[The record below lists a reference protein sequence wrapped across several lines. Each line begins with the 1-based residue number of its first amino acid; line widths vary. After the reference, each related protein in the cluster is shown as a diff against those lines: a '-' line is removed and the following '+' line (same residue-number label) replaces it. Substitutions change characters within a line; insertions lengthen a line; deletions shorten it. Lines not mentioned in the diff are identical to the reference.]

1 MCDAAQHC
9 IEGTKPCLSG
19 CRNILALV
27 EAEPRGVC
35 WDGHFGNA
43 TTKAKALT
51 SPNALKG
58 GGNCGN
64 HKKALFAFFQ
74 HLLGHNARR
83 SGVSNEREAS
93 VAMTARAAPRRA
105 LSQLR
110 LLLISAYVLPVCLYL
125 LTAFLTYRAFTADAR
140 DEIER
145 TANAAAEHASKVF
158 ATDELVLDRIAERIA
173 PMSWD
178 EIATSVDVHNFLVEM
193 KRSLPQAQAIGII
206 APDRRILNTNYAFPA
221 PLLYQ
226 LDRQVLTVPRNGA
239 ADFYIS
245 DVTHGVRTGSLL
257 FAVSRPKPG
266 TDTAAGAG
274 EINIATSPQ
283 ELAKYYETLAGK
295 PGVHIALF
303 RSDGAILARNP
314 APREPLNY
322 PADGD
327 VMRAIKSS
335 PSTGLVSGPSSIDG
349 RHRLLFYKAVADYP
363 VYVAASYDRDA
374 VIQHWLL
381 IMGSHLI
388 YGIPVTLALILVTR
402 SAIRRTHREQRAI
415 AHARNEAE
423 KRVVAE
429 EHLREAQRLEA
440 VGQLTGGIAHDFNN
454 ILTVIVGNL
463 DLLARHVTADPGKR
477 MIGTMQRAAS
487 RGARLTQSLLAFA
500 RRQALRPEIINPN
513 RLINEIGELLR
524 RAVGE
529 AVEMEFVLSP
539 TLDPCRID
547 PVQFESALLNLVVN
561 ARDAI
566 AQKAGKIVIETQNVV
581 FDAQN
586 RPPLMVIAFGQ
597 YIAISVVDNG
607 AGMAPEI
614 LSRVFEPFFT
624 TKEVGRGS
632 GLGLSQVYGFV
643 KQSGG
648 YVHIESE
655 RGVGTRVRLYLPR
668 SRDTAETGE
677 PLTRGEPIDPDAR
690 GATILVVEDEAD
702 VREVVAA
709 ELTNFGYR
717 VLTAGDGPEALE
729 ILKQESGIDLLFSD
743 VVMPRGM
750 TGDELAREAQRRWPA
765 LKILLTSG
773 YPPTEPPERQSLGAF
788 RVLQK
793 PYRIEELLRLI
804 GERLHH

>member
-1 MCDAAQHC
+1 M
-9 IEGTKPCLSG
+9 
-19 CRNILALV
+19 
-27 EAEPRGVC
+27 
-35 WDGHFGNA
+35 
-43 TTKAKALT
+43 
-51 SPNALKG
+51 
-58 GGNCGN
+58 
-64 HKKALFAFFQ
+64 
-74 HLLGHNARR
+74 
-83 SGVSNEREAS
+83 SNEREAS
-93 VAMTARAAPRRA
+93 VATTPPAVPRRA

-125 LTAFLTYRAFTADAR
+125 LAAFLTYRAFMADAR
-140 DEIER
+140 DQIER
-145 TANAAAEHASKVF
+145 TASAAAEHASKVF

-173 PMSWD
+173 PMSWS
-178 EIATSVDVHNFLVEM
+178 EIATSTEIHNFLVEM

-206 APDRRILNTNYAFPA
+206 GPDRRILNTNYAFPA

-226 LDRQVLTVPRNGA
+226 VSRQMLAVHRNGA
-239 ADFYIS
+239 SDLYIS
-245 DVTHGVRTGSLL
+245 DVTQGVRTGSLL
-257 FAVSRPKPG
+257 FAVSRQKPG
-266 TDTAAGAG
+266 ADTAGGAG
-274 EINIATSPQ
+274 QINIATNPQ
-283 ELAKYYETLAGK
+283 ELAKYYETLAGE

-303 RSDGAILARNP
+303 RADGAILTRNP
-314 APREPLNY
+314 TPIEPLRY

-327 VMRAIKSS
+327 LMRAIKSS
-335 PSTGLVSGPSSIDG
+335 PATGFVSGVSSIDG
-349 RHRLLFYKAVADYP
+349 RDRLLFYKAIADYP
-363 VYVAASYDRDA
+363 VYVAASYEKAAIIGR
-374 VIQHWLL
+374 WLL

-388 YGIPVTLALILVTR
+388 YGIPLTLALILVTR
-402 SAIRRTHREQRAI
+402 SAIRRTEHEQRAV
-415 AHARNEAE
+415 AQAQDEME
-423 KRVVAE
+423 KRLAAE
-429 EHLREAQRLEA
+429 EQLREAQRLEA

-463 DLLARHVTADPGKR
+463 DLLARQMTVDPGKR
-477 MIGTMQRAAS
+477 MIATMQRAAS

-500 RRQALRPEIINPN
+500 RRQTLRPEIINPN
-513 RLINEIGELLR
+513 HLINEIGELLR
-524 RAVGE
+524 RAVDE
-529 AVEMEFVLSP
+529 AVEIDFALSP

-566 AQKAGKIVIETQNVV
+566 AQKGGKIVIETKNVA
-581 FDAQN
+581 FDARN
-586 RPPLMVIAFGQ
+586 RPPLAVIALDR
-597 YIAISVVDNG
+597 YIAISVIDNG
-607 AGMAPEI
+607 VGMPPEV

-655 RGVGTRVRLYLPR
+655 HGVGTRVHLYLPR
-668 SRDTAETGE
+668 SSGASETIA
-677 PLTRGEPIDPDAR
+677 PLARGEPVAADAR

-709 ELTNFGYR
+709 ELANFGYS

-729 ILKQESGIDLLFSD
+729 ILKQESTIDLLFSD
-743 VVMPRGM
+743 VVMPHGM
-750 TGDELAREAQRRWPA
+750 TGNELAREARRRQPA

-773 YPPTEPPERQSLGAF
+773 YPPAESSERQSLGEF

-804 GERLHH
+804 GERLNH

>member
-1 MCDAAQHC
+1 M
-9 IEGTKPCLSG
+9 
-19 CRNILALV
+19 
-27 EAEPRGVC
+27 
-35 WDGHFGNA
+35 
-43 TTKAKALT
+43 
-51 SPNALKG
+51 
-58 GGNCGN
+58 
-64 HKKALFAFFQ
+64 
-74 HLLGHNARR
+74 
-83 SGVSNEREAS
+83 SNEREA
-93 VAMTARAAPRRA
+93 AEATTAPAVPRRA

-125 LTAFLTYRAFTADAR
+125 LTAFLTYHAFMSDAR
-140 DEIER
+140 DQIER

-178 EIATSVDVHNFLVEM
+178 EIGTSTDVHNFLVEM

-206 APDRRILNTNYAFPA
+206 APDRRILNTNYAFPT

-226 LDRQVLTVPRNGA
+226 VNRQMLAVHRNSA
-239 ADFYIS
+239 ADLYIS
-245 DVTHGVRTGSLL
+245 NVTHGARTGALL
-257 FAVSRPKPG
+257 FAVSRQKPG
-266 TDTAAGAG
+266 VDIAAGAG

-283 ELAKYYETLAGK
+283 ELAKYYETLAGI

-303 RSDGAILARNP
+303 RTDGAILTRNP
-314 APREPLNY
+314 APREALNY
-322 PADGD
+322 PVDGD
-327 VMRAIKSS
+327 LMRTIKAS
-335 PSTGLVSGPSSIDG
+335 PAAGFVSGASTIDG
-349 RHRLLFYKAVADYP
+349 RDRLLFYEAVADYP
-363 VYVAASYDRDA
+363 VYVAASYDKDA
-374 VIQHWLL
+374 IIGHWLL

-388 YGIPVTLALILVTR
+388 YGIPLTLALILVTH
-402 SAIRRTHREQRAI
+402 SAIRRTEREQRAV
-415 AHARNEAE
+415 AQARDEIE
-423 KRVVAE
+423 KRLAAE
-429 EHLREAQRLEA
+429 EQLREAQRLEA

-463 DLLARHVTADPGKR
+463 DLLARQMTVDPGKR
-477 MIGTMQRAAS
+477 MISTMQRAAS

-524 RAVGE
+524 RAVDE
-529 AVEMEFVLSP
+529 AVEIDFALSP
-539 TLDPCRID
+539 MLDRCRID

-566 AQKAGKIVIETQNVV
+566 AQKGGKIVIETKNVA

-586 RPPLMVIAFGQ
+586 RPPLAVIAFGH
-597 YIAISVVDNG
+597 YIAISVIDNG
-607 AGMAPEI
+607 VGMPPEI
-614 LSRVFEPFFT
+614 LNRVFEPFFT
-624 TKEVGRGS
+624 TKEIGRGS

-648 YVHIESE
+648 YVHIESA
-655 RGVGTRVRLYLPR
+655 RGVGTRVHLYLPR
-668 SRDTAETGE
+668 SGGAAETTE
-677 PLTRGEPIDPDAR
+677 PLARGEPVAPDAR

-729 ILKQESGIDLLFSD
+729 ILNQEHTIDLLFSD
-743 VVMPRGM
+743 VVMPHGM
-750 TGDELAREAQRRWPA
+750 TGDELAREARLQQPA

-773 YPPTEPPERQSLGAF
+773 YPAAELSERQSLGEF